1 MFPLPHAGLRTSAV
15 AVLLGLGLVSPRAVE
30 NLVAPAD
37 ARSEPSRNAEGAA
50 LSLGEAGAVPP
61 LVGVRPT
68 VVPRGTPLEKAPS
81 CSVAV
86 AHPEGLSADRRV
98 ALTDLVSDK
107 SCPAELN
114 TTIGL
119 TFEIDNAKPSRNL
132 WWRRAESSFDVL
144 YPSSGSI
151 AAEGRNRVS
160 LSNLVLDQTVTIE
173 VLEGD
178 QRLMSFTLKHF

>member
-1 MFPLPHAGLRTSAV
+1 MLPLPHAGLRTSAI
-15 AVLLGLGLVSPRAVE
+15 AVLLGLGIVSPRAVE
-30 NLVAPAD
+30 NLVTRADERSALPARI
-37 ARSEPSRNAEGAA
+37 A
-50 LSLGEAGAVPP
+50 GEAAMAAQPM
-61 LVGVRPT
+61 GVRPT
-68 VVPRGTPLEKAPS
+68 VVPGGTSLEEAPS

-86 AHPEGLSADRRV
+86 THPEGLPADRRV
-98 ALTDLVSDK
+98 ALTDLVSDQT
-107 SCPAELN
+107 CPAELN

-119 TFEIDNAKPSRNL
+119 TFEIDNPKPGRNL

-151 AAEGRNRVS
+151 AAVGMNRVS

-173 VLEGD
+173 VLEAD

>member
-30 NLVAPAD
+30 KLIAPAD
-37 ARSEPSRNAEGAA
+37 AQSVPPRIAEGTT
-50 LSLGEAGAVPP
+50 LGLGEAGAAFPA

-68 VVPRGTPLEKAPS
+68 VVPQGTPLEKAPS

-86 AHPEGLSADRRV
+86 AHSSADRRV

-107 SCPAELN
+107 TCPAELN

-119 TFEIDNAKPSRNL
+119 TFEIDNPRPGRNL

-151 AAEGRNRVS
+151 AAEGKNRVS

-173 VLEGD
+173 VLEAD